1 MNTNEPRIIK
11 KYPNRR
17 LYDTAISRYIT
28 LKDVKNLVKQHV
40 TFHIQ
45 DAKTGEDITHSIFL
59 QIILEQE
66 EKGEPIFT
74 SEMLAQLIRFYGDT
88 LQSTI
93 ANYFEK
99 SLVLFAKQQDELRKN
114 MYNPVSFMTDIAEQN
129 IKLWKD
135 LQDNFFG
142 TAWHGSSYEHTKNEK
157 KPANSDD

>member
-93 ANYFEK
+93 ANYFVICSWLRFVLSITSKPNWRNTFAK
-99 SLVLFAKQQDELRKN
+99 SLA
-114 MYNPVSFMTDIAEQN
+114 SCTG
-129 IKLWKD
+129 
-135 LQDNFFG
+135 FF
-142 TAWHGSSYEHTKNEK
+142 KR
-157 KPANSDD
+157 